1 MKILT
6 TSINIKLDSNK
17 GGQWYARENKT
28 QKGVTVTFFQR
39 AGKQTF
45 LQKFKDFTN
54 GVRTGTEL
62 ASKYSKE
69 LGLPKDAF
77 SNPKNEYTK
86 ESISNDQ
93 LNQIFGSTYRRLEEK
108 ISFYTTDLLVS
119 HFDRAQN
126 KQVDI
131 MVNKSKI
138 IGVVSEEKNYE
149 IQKEV
154 KIHNLKT
161 NLYRM
166 NQADTDFI
174 SHLSLAFDIRDK
186 PNFSTNKDEMEAAK
200 KALIDIKKVPLRLG
214 DYQTEIQQKKEFDL
228 TINDL
233 LKPLE
238 VKFFLNAI
246 RNDKPPQSQIK
257 LPIQAIELAVDIRE
271 ISPNGIKAEEAIEA
285 YQDLVKFKTESEGQP
300 WFKEISSRLDSLISF
315 ALRKI
320 TINIFL
326 KTIKDLNI
334 ERTERN
340 SILDSIYRAI
350 SIREKLPNRLSIETI
365 QNDHEKLNGFKDA
378 YRGQEGFN
386 VISEQVDEL
395 ISVLENKLSS
405 VEKTAQ
411 T

>member
-1 MKILT
+1 MLT

-45 LQKFKDFTN
+45 LQKFKDLIN
-54 GVRTGTEL
+54 VARSGTEL

-108 ISFYTTDLLVS
+108 TSFYTTDLLVS

-161 NLYRM
+161 NLYRI
-166 NQADTDFI
+166 NQADTDFT

-186 PNFSTNKDEMEAAK
+186 PNFSANKDEMEAAK

-257 LPIQAIELAVDIRE
+257 LPIHAIELAVDIRE

>member
-1 MKILT
+1 MLT

-39 AGKQTF
+39 AGKKTF
-45 LQKFKDFTN
+45 LQKFKDLIN
-54 GVRTGTEL
+54 VARSGTEL

-138 IGVVSEEKNYE
+138 IGVVSKEKNYE

-166 NQADTDFI
+166 NQADTDFT

-186 PNFSTNKDEMEAAK
+186 PNFSANKDEMEAAK

-257 LPIQAIELAVDIRE
+257 LPIHAIELAVDIRE

-386 VISEQVDEL
+386 VISAQVDEL

>member
-1 MKILT
+1 MLT

-39 AGKQTF
+39 AGKKTF
-45 LQKFKDFTN
+45 LQKFKDLIN
-54 GVRTGTEL
+54 VARSGTEL

-108 ISFYTTDLLVS
+108 TSFCTTDLLVS

-166 NQADTDFI
+166 NQADTDFT

-186 PNFSTNKDEMEAAK
+186 PNFSANKDEMEAAK

-246 RNDKPPQSQIK
+246 RNNKPAQSQIK
-257 LPIQAIELAVDIRE
+257 LPIHAIELAVDIRE

>member
-1 MKILT
+1 
-6 TSINIKLDSNK
+6 
-17 GGQWYARENKT
+17 
-28 QKGVTVTFFQR
+28 
-39 AGKQTF
+39 
-45 LQKFKDFTN
+45 
-54 GVRTGTEL
+54 
-62 ASKYSKE
+62 
-69 LGLPKDAF
+69 
-77 SNPKNEYTK
+77 
-86 ESISNDQ
+86 
-93 LNQIFGSTYRRLEEK
+93 
-108 ISFYTTDLLVS
+108 
-119 HFDRAQN
+119 
-126 KQVDI
+126 
-131 MVNKSKI
+131 
-138 IGVVSEEKNYE
+138 
-149 IQKEV
+149 
-154 KIHNLKT
+154 
-161 NLYRM
+161 M
-166 NQADTDFI
+166 NQADTDFT

-186 PNFSTNKDEMEAAK
+186 PNFSANKDEMEAAK

-246 RNDKPPQSQIK
+246 HNHKLPQSQID
-257 LPIQAIELAVDIRE
+257 LPTRAIEVAVDIRE
-271 ISPNGIKAEEAIEA
+271 ISPNRVKAEEAIEA

>member
-1 MKILT
+1 MLT

-45 LQKFKDFTN
+45 LQKFKDLIN
-54 GVRTGTEL
+54 VARSGTEL

>member
-1 MKILT
+1 MLT

-39 AGKQTF
+39 DGKQTF

-161 NLYRM
+161 NLYRI
-166 NQADTDFI
+166 NQADTDFT

-186 PNFSTNKDEMEAAK
+186 PNFSANKDEMEAAK

-257 LPIQAIELAVDIRE
+257 LPIHAIELAVDIRE

>member
-1 MKILT
+1 MLT

-39 AGKQTF
+39 DGKQTF

-119 HFDRAQN
+119 HFDRAQH

-138 IGVVSEEKNYE
+138 IGVVSEVKNYE

-161 NLYRM
+161 NLYRI
-166 NQADTDFI
+166 NQADTDFT

-186 PNFSTNKDEMEAAK
+186 PNFSANKDEMEAAK

-257 LPIQAIELAVDIRE
+257 LPIHAIELAVDIRE

-378 YRGQEGFN
+378 YRGQQGFN

>member
-1 MKILT
+1 MLT
-6 TSINIKLDSNK
+6 TSINIKLDSDK

-39 AGKQTF
+39 DGKQTF
-45 LQKFKDFTN
+45 LQKFKDLIN
-54 GVRTGTEL
+54 VARSGTEL

-86 ESISNDQ
+86 ESISNNQ

-161 NLYRM
+161 NLYRI
-166 NQADTDFI
+166 NQADTDFT

-186 PNFSTNKDEMEAAK
+186 PNFSANKDEMEAAK

-246 RNDKPPQSQIK
+246 HNHKLPQSQID
-257 LPIQAIELAVDIRE
+257 LPTRAIEVAVDIRE
-271 ISPNGIKAEEAIEA
+271 ISPNRVKAEEAIEA

-300 WFKEISSRLDSLISF
+300 WFKEISSRLDSLISIS
-315 ALRKI
+315 LRKV
-320 TINIFL
+320 TINSLFETM
-326 KTIKDLNI
+326 KNLNI

-350 SIREKLPNRLSIETI
+350 SIRENLPNRLSIESK
-365 QNDHEKLNGFKDA
+365 QSDYEKLNNFKNT
-378 YRGQEGFN
+378 YSGQAGFN

-395 ISVLENKLSS
+395 INVLENNLLSLNQ
-405 VEKTAQ
+405 TAQ

>member
-1 MKILT
+1 MLT

-45 LQKFKDFTN
+45 LQKFKDLIN
-54 GVRTGTEL
+54 VARSGTEL

-166 NQADTDFI
+166 NQADTDFT

-186 PNFSTNKDEMEAAK
+186 PNFSANKDEMEAAK

-246 RNDKPPQSQIK
+246 RNHKPAQSQIK
-257 LPIQAIELAVDIRE
+257 LPIHAIELAVDIRE

-285 YQDLVKFKTESEGQP
+285 YQDLVKFKTESEGQL

>member
-1 MKILT
+1 MLT

-45 LQKFKDFTN
+45 LQKFKDLIN
-54 GVRTGTEL
+54 VARSGTEL

-108 ISFYTTDLLVS
+108 TSFYTTDLLVS

-166 NQADTDFI
+166 NQADTDFT

-186 PNFSTNKDEMEAAK
+186 PNFSANKDEMEAAK

-257 LPIQAIELAVDIRE
+257 LPIHAIELAVDIRE

>member
-1 MKILT
+1 MLT

-119 HFDRAQN
+119 HFDRAQH

-161 NLYRM
+161 NLYRI
-166 NQADTDFI
+166 NQADTDFT

-186 PNFSTNKDEMEAAK
+186 PNFSANKDEMEAAK

-257 LPIQAIELAVDIRE
+257 LPIHAIELAVDIRE

-350 SIREKLPNRLSIETI
+350 SIRENLPNRLSIESK
-365 QNDHEKLNGFKDA
+365 QSDYEKLNNFKNT
-378 YRGQEGFN
+378 YSGQAGFN

-395 ISVLENKLSS
+395 INVLENNLLSLNQ
-405 VEKTAQ
+405 TAQ

>member
-1 MKILT
+1 MLT

-45 LQKFKDFTN
+45 LQKFKDLIN
-54 GVRTGTEL
+54 VARSGTEL

-161 NLYRM
+161 NLYRI
-166 NQADTDFI
+166 NQADTDFT

-186 PNFSTNKDEMEAAK
+186 PNFSANKDEMEAAK

-246 RNDKPPQSQIK
+246 RNNKPAQSQIK
-257 LPIQAIELAVDIRE
+257 LPIHAIELAVDIRE

>member
-1 MKILT
+1 MLT

-45 LQKFKDFTN
+45 LQKFKDLIN
-54 GVRTGTEL
+54 VARSGTEL

-108 ISFYTTDLLVS
+108 TSFYTTDLLVS

-161 NLYRM
+161 NLYRI
-166 NQADTDFI
+166 NQADTDFT

-246 RNDKPPQSQIK
+246 HNHKLPQSQID
-257 LPIQAIELAVDIRE
+257 LPTRAIEVAVDIRE
-271 ISPNGIKAEEAIEA
+271 ISPNRVKAEEAIEA

>member
-1 MKILT
+1 MLT
-6 TSINIKLDSNK
+6 TSINIKLDSDK

-39 AGKQTF
+39 DGKQTF
-45 LQKFKDFTN
+45 LQKFKDLIN
-54 GVRTGTEL
+54 VARSGTEL

-86 ESISNDQ
+86 ESISNNQ

-161 NLYRM
+161 NLYRI
-166 NQADTDFI
+166 NQADTDFT

-186 PNFSTNKDEMEAAK
+186 PNFSANKDEMEAAK

-246 RNDKPPQSQIK
+246 HNHKLPQSQID
-257 LPIQAIELAVDIRE
+257 LPTRAIEVAVDIRE
-271 ISPNGIKAEEAIEA
+271 ISPNRVKAEEAIEA

-300 WFKEISSRLDSLISF
+300 WFKEISSRHDSLISIS
-315 ALRKI
+315 LRKV
-320 TINIFL
+320 TINSLFETM
-326 KTIKDLNI
+326 KNLNI

-350 SIREKLPNRLSIETI
+350 SIRENLPNRLSIESK
-365 QNDHEKLNGFKDA
+365 QSDYEKLNNFKNT
-378 YRGQEGFN
+378 YSGQAGFN

-395 ISVLENKLSS
+395 INVLENNLLSLNQ
-405 VEKTAQ
+405 TAQ